1 MFRFIMRTFAIAM
14 VAAAISAPAPA
25 FAEGDV
31 HVALTA
37 QRVTIAQGKEVL
49 VSAEK
54 ARPGDV
60 IEYRAVYKNSGRAA
74 VRELDATLPVPNGLE
89 YLPKTAAP
97 AVVLAS
103 LDGRTFAP
111 VPLVRKTRTADG
123 REEIRE
129 VPLAEY
135 RALRWPI
142 GTLAAKE
149 SRTVRARMRVAPL
162 TSVASNT
169 H

>member
-1 MFRFIMRTFAIAM
+1 MYVSLRRTLAIAFAA
-14 VAAAISAPAPA
+14 VAILAPALA
-25 FAEGDV
+25 FADGDV

-37 QRVTIAQGKEVL
+37 QRVTVTDGHDAYL
-49 VSAEK
+49 PADK

-60 IEYRAVYKNSGRAA
+60 IEYRAVYRNDGRGT
-74 VRELDATLPVPNGLE
+74 VRDMFATLPVPNGLE

-103 LDGRTFAP
+103 TDGQSFSA
-111 VPLVRKTRTADG
+111 VPLVRRERTADG
-123 REEIRE
+123 REVVRE
-129 VPLAEY
+129 VALSEY

-142 GTLAAKE
+142 GTLAARE

-162 TSVASNT
+162 ASVAVVA

>member
-1 MFRFIMRTFAIAM
+1 MHQHLKRALAFAIT
-14 VAAAISAPAPA
+14 AAALCAPA
-25 FAEGDV
+25 FAFANGDV
-31 HVALTA
+31 RVSLTS
-37 QRVTIAQGKEVL
+37 QRVTIVDGKEVL

-60 IEYRAVYKNSGRAA
+60 IEYRAVYQNDGRTA

-103 LDGRTFAP
+103 TDGRTFAP
-111 VPLVRKTRTADG
+111 VPLVRKARAADG
-123 REEIRE
+123 REVVRE
-129 VPLAEY
+129 VPLSEY
-135 RALRWPI
+135 RALRWSI

-162 TSVASNT
+162 ASVAVNER
-169 H
+169 

>member
-1 MFRFIMRTFAIAM
+1 MFQHLKRALAFAI
-14 VAAAISAPAPA
+14 VAAAFSAPATA
-25 FAEGDV
+25 FADGGV
-31 HVALTA
+31 RVALSS
-37 QRVTIAQGKEVL
+37 QRVTIVEGKEVL
-49 VSAEK
+49 VSADK

-60 IEYRAVYKNSGRAA
+60 IEYRAVYRNDGRTA

-103 LDGRTFAP
+103 TDGRTFAP
-111 VPLVRKTRTADG
+111 VPLVRTVRTTDG
-123 REEIRE
+123 REVVRE

-135 RALRWPI
+135 RALRWSI

-162 TSVASNT
+162 ASVAANER
-169 H
+169 